1 MGERNLHLVGTF
13 YVLGFPGGSEVK
25 ASAWNTGDPGSI
37 PGSGRSPGEGKWQPT
52 PILLPGE
59 SHGGRTLVGYSPS
72 GHKESDTTARLH
84 FHFHILCAKLSVTFC

>member
-1 MGERNLHLVGTF
+1 MFKGKRNLDLAGTF

-25 ASAWNTGDPGSI
+25 ASAWNMGDLGSI

-52 PILLPGE
+52 PVLLPGE

-72 GHKESDTTARLH
+72 GGKESDFPFTFYVPSSVLH
-84 FHFHILCAKLSVTFC
+84 SIS